1 MAEAQATFVATLD
14 SSGIQAGAKSGLT
27 ALERLGQSIQ
37 KRSKELA
44 AMKAA
49 QQRLAQSAGVQEYLK
64 RQKAIERNEAYL
76 AKSEKRAAEATA
88 RYEAA
93 VKAGAGAEIV
103 ANLAAEAEKAKEKV
117 EEVYD
122 ELKDQIGKQE
132 ELVANNAA
140 VKAYRDQGKAIKA
153 AEGELADLQGQYSA
167 AGGDAAALADK
178 IEEPTQGIAKLA
190 EQAKEAGGPFGK
202 LGSLIE
208 SFGGSAGKM
217 TGPLAL
223 LAVLIAIAA
232 AAIKATIALVKFVA
246 ISADA
251 ARNAARARLNAS
263 FGSEAGSKDIS
274 SAMAALRDN
283 TAASKEEAQALAS
296 ELYRLGDR
304 GAQLESTALTIERFG
319 QLGDDAKSSI
329 KGFYDELRKPTAA
342 VGVAGGIAKSMI
354 VTKDMLPRDVFLELA
369 NQLGKD
375 GNLALMQGF
384 GADKEQIRNAL
395 ASIGEQRFA
404 GPALEQ
410 MRSLD
415 KISER
420 LHENLQSLFEKVKIG
435 VLLGALQK
443 LVGLLDETSETGMAI
458 RDVLGDLAQP
468 VADAIESALPY
479 LEAFFLGIIYTGLAV
494 ALMALKI
501 KNALSDLIPESLTKN
516 IDWLKVAF
524 WAGAAAMGI
533 MTAAAFAL
541 ATTLF
546 LLSLPFLAV
555 LTVIALLVVG
565 IVLAIDA
572 IVGFFDQVGTALE
585 EVDFSD
591 AVEGITDGI
600 IKAVEDSAAKVWESF
615 TNLAKGGL
623 NAFKAA
629 LGIKSPSL
637 AFRLAGQEIPR
648 GAALGV
654 EDEAPALQSSVASMA
669 SPADMVAPGGG
680 SMGNGGGIQF
690 VIQPGAIVIQGVQGA
705 EELEDEGFLRK
716 LGRSLVAAAREGG
729 LTPEPETA

>member
-1 MAEAQATFVATLD
+1 MADAQATFVATLD

-64 RQKAIERNEAYL
+64 RQKAIDAATSKAAQLEKKL
-76 AKSEKRAAEATA
+76 AAAQENVAIAKQANVAPEELEKIT
-88 RYEAA
+88 
-93 VKAGAGAEIV
+93 
-103 ANLAAEAEKAKEKV
+103 AEAEKAKAAYAEVTAEV
-117 EEVYD
+117 ERLQAAQDKLAGED
-122 ELKDQIGKQE
+122 
-132 ELVANNAA
+132 AN
-140 VKAYRDQGKAIKA
+140 VQAYRDQGKAIKA
-153 AEGELADLQGQYSA
+153 AEGELADLQGQYNA
-167 AGGDAAALADK
+167 AGGDATALADK

-190 EQAKEAGGPFGK
+190 EQAKAAGGPFGK

-217 TGPLAL
+217 AGPLAL

-304 GAQLESTALTIERFG
+304 GARLEDTALTIERFG

-375 GNLALMQGF
+375 GQKALMQGF
-384 GADKEQIRNAL
+384 AADKDQIRNAL
-395 ASIGEQRFA
+395 SRIGEQRFA

-458 RDVLGDLAQP
+458 RDVLGDFAQP

-479 LEAFFLGIIYTGLAV
+479 LEAFFLGIIYTGLIV

-501 KNALSDLIPESLTKN
+501 KNALSNLIPESLTKN
-516 IDWLKVAF
+516 IDWLGVAF

-541 ATTLF
+541 AATLF

-572 IVGFFDQVGTALE
+572 IVGFFDQVSTAIE
-585 EVDFSD
+585 EVDFAD

-654 EDEAPALQSSVASMA
+654 EDEAPSLQSSVASMA
-669 SPADMVAPGGG
+669 SPADMVAPNEGGTRR
-680 SMGNGGGIQF
+680 NGGGTTNYYLTIN
-690 VIQPGAIVIQGVQGA
+690 VASS
-705 EELEDEGFLRK
+705 EDLADESFWRQAV
-716 LGRSLVAAAREGG
+716 RMFDEAAREGG